1 MLTKKEN
8 ENIKKD
14 RKNKK
19 LNTIEIE
26 DSEEKS
32 IDENDFSEEVNL

>member
-1 MLTKKEN
+1 LKA
-8 ENIKKD
+8 IKKT
-14 RKNKK
+14 KNKK